1 MLFQCI
7 HTLSFQKTLIIDEK
21 HQLVGI
27 LLSLSRY
34 PHLPCLQVGQEKDRF
49 LPMEVCTIIPCQ
61 KRHLSKQQ
69 IANMIKSTARPAPER
84 QKDIQIWVDDGL
96 LFVFV
101 LFFFCL

>member
-7 HTLSFQKTLIIDEK
+7 HTLSFQKTLMIDEK
-21 HQLVGI
+21 DQLMGI

-61 KRHLSKQQ
+61 KRHLSEQQ
-69 IANMIKSTARPAPER
+69 TANMIRSTARPAPER
-84 QKDIQIWVDDGL
+84 QRDIQNWVGEE
-96 LFVFV
+96 F
-101 LFFFCL
+101 LFFS